1 MSPIKKLWST
11 LLISTLLGGCLSES
25 NKDKYM
31 SEVDYEINTFCV
43 GRYLMDVPKGFEP
56 VLNLYAYING
66 VKISYLGVMDN
77 EEFKHLLDK
86 RASEIR
92 SLEKPEWGES
102 ALVWTKRI
110 GDLFIL
116 AYNKNYYEHDGGSLE
131 SYIKK
136 NGHIFKLK
144 ASYLVDKQQIG
155 ADKLLAIADNIF
167 PQASLPEMNAAGACI
182 PGGYYTK
189 ALNGFE
195 AYDLS
200 FRDPSDVKASPYLK
214 LEIRNGDNVQSLGYK
229 TAVKNTGS
237 RSVAGFEGIEYVSY
251 QSSYLHSEDS
261 WTYLAK
267 AGLLSEKDKDGIK
280 LMLLFKRIR
289 RDINLQPYDI
299 ETSKVMWE
307 QIIRSI
313 RPLNKALKERK

>member
-1 MSPIKKLWST
+1 
-11 LLISTLLGGCLSES
+11 
-25 NKDKYM
+25 M
-31 SEVDYEINTFCV
+31 SEVDYEINTFCL

-56 VLNLYAYING
+56 TANLRAYING
-66 VKISYLGVMDN
+66 VRISYLGKMDS
-77 EEFKHLLDK
+77 EDFKYLLDK
-86 RASEIR
+86 RANEIR

-116 AYNKNYYEHDGGSLE
+116 AYNEDHYNNIGGELE
-131 SYIKK
+131 SYINKD
-136 NGHIFKLK
+136 GYVFKLE
-144 ASYLVDKQQIG
+144 AGYMNDKMQIG
-155 ADKLLAIADNIF
+155 ADKLLAIADNIL

-195 AYDLS
+195 TNSLV
-200 FRDPSDVKASPYLK
+200 FKDPSNVKASPYLK
-214 LEIRNGDNVQSLGYK
+214 LEIRNGNNVQSLGHK
-229 TAVKNTGS
+229 TVVKPTGN
-237 RSVAGFEGIEYVSY
+237 RKVAEFEGIEYVSY

-267 AGLLSEKDKDGIK
+267 AGQLSEKDKDGIK
-280 LMLLFKRIR
+280 LMLTFERIR
-289 RDINLQPYDI
+289 GGIHLQPYDI

-313 RPLNKALKERK
+313 RPLNKALKTGNENAY